1 MVIPPGQSQS
11 TDRELVK
18 RFQETGE
25 QAAFDKLVE
34 RHAGRAYQIA
44 FGFLANREDA
54 EEVVQDAFLRIYRHL
69 PRFRGDA
76 EFTTWMY
83 RIVTNLCNNKYR
95 WNKARGAGRHVSV
108 DAPLESH
115 DSSGDALPRRELP
128 DDRMRPDRQV
138 AFEELRNR
146 TEEAM
151 RTLPEAYR
159 QAVLLRNVK
168 NLDYEEIAS
177 MLHCAVGTVKS
188 RINRGRKQLRNF
200 LLRSGNFSP
209 PPASKEAGKEG

>member
-1 MVIPPGQSQS
+1 MVIDRAQSQP
-11 TDRELVK
+11 TDRQLVQRFQATGDQDAFDELV
-18 RFQETGE
+18 R
-25 QAAFDKLVE
+25 
-34 RHAGRAYQIA
+34 RHSGRAYQIA

-95 WNKARGAGRHVSV
+95 WNKVRGAGRHMSV

-115 DSSGDALPRRELP
+115 VSSGDAPQRLELP
-128 DDRMRPDRQV
+128 DERMRPDHQV
-138 AFEELRNR
+138 AFEEMRDRL
-146 TEEAM
+146 EKAM
-151 RTLPEAYR
+151 QTLPDAYR

-168 NLDYEEIAS
+168 QLDYDQIAAL
-177 MLHCAVGTVKS
+177 LHCAVGTVKS
-188 RINRGRKQLRNF
+188 RINRGREILRQA
-200 LLRSGNFSP
+200 LGW
-209 PPASKEAGKEG
+209 E

>member
-1 MVIPPGQSQS
+1 MVLDHAQSS
-11 TDRELVK
+11 PTDRELVQ
-18 RFQETGE
+18 RFQATGDQEAFET
-25 QAAFDKLVE
+25 LVQ
-34 RHAGRAYQIA
+34 RHSGRAYQIA

-95 WNKARGAGRHVSV
+95 WNKVRGAGRHMSV

-115 DSSGDALPRRELP
+115 VSSGDAPQKLELP
-128 DDRMRPDRQV
+128 DERMRPDHQV
-138 AFEELRNR
+138 AFEEMRDR
-146 TEEAM
+146 VEKAM
-151 RTLPEAYR
+151 MALPEAYR

-168 NLDYEEIAS
+168 QLDYDQIAS
-177 MLHCAVGTVKS
+177 LLHCAVGTVKS
-188 RINRGRKQLRNF
+188 RINRGREILRQA
-200 LLRSGNFSP
+200 LGW
-209 PPASKEAGKEG
+209 E